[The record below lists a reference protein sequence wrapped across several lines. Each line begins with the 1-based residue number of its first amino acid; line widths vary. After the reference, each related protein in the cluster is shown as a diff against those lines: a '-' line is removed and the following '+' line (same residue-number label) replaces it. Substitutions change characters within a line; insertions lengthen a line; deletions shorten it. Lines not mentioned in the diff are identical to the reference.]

1 MQCVHHVHL
10 TTYTQTVFS
19 VNFAAFG
26 HCPQF
31 TVLLQHISLVAAI
44 STSSGLAAQSTIMQ
58 ILSSGDH
65 VVSTGDVYGGKPH
78 T

>member
-19 VNFAAFG
+19 VNFAAYLW
-26 HCPQF
+26 PLS
-31 TVLLQHISLVAAI
+31 TVYHTPTTYLVAAI